1 MIILNKAIFY
11 CEILKC
17 KRIILNKNVYW
28 FISNDIIDTNNDMTI
43 ELGDIETYK
52 NKRGILIDNTNNF
65 FWYYGYYRP
74 QYRINLIRE
83 QILQNLPIIKL
94 NPNDL
99 YIYIRS
105 GDIFT
110 KTSMRGY
117 YQPPLCF
124 YKKIINNFKFEN
136 IYIISEKS
144 NNPIIEKILNK
155 YPKIKY
161 KINSLKYDMTILI
174 NAYNIVGAFSTF
186 SKVLILL
193 NNNLQKFFYFNRRTN
208 LLYSYF
214 FLMNSAIKI

>member
-1 MIILNKAIFY
+1 
-11 CEILKC
+11 
-17 KRIILNKNVYW
+17 
-28 FISNDIIDTNNDMTI
+28 
-43 ELGDIETYK
+43 
-52 NKRGILIDNTNNF
+52 
-65 FWYYGYYRP
+65 
-74 QYRINLIRE
+74 
-83 QILQNLPIIKL
+83 
-94 NPNDL
+94 
-99 YIYIRS
+99 
-105 GDIFT
+105 
-110 KTSMRGY
+110 MRGY

>member
-28 FISNDIIDTNNDMTI
+28 FISNDIIDTNNNMTI

-117 YQPPLCF
+117 Y
-124 YKKIINNFKFEN
+124 
-136 IYIISEKS
+136 
-144 NNPIIEKILNK
+144 
-155 YPKIKY
+155 
-161 KINSLKYDMTILI
+161 
-174 NAYNIVGAFSTF
+174 
-186 SKVLILL
+186 
-193 NNNLQKFFYFNRRTN
+193 
-208 LLYSYF
+208 
-214 FLMNSAIKI
+214 

>member
-28 FISNDIIDTNNDMTI
+28 FISNDIIDTNNNMTI